1 MLSTR
6 FPSLMNGWAL
16 SQSASD
22 GSSRDL
28 SVCMLYSLS
37 PIPHS
42 PGPSQLLFKDDA
54 ACTNEFSKVR
64 VKRNNVPLSKEG
76 GGEDET
82 ISITVSHASSTTD
95 EIKNIHEF
103 VLEDISEN
111 VILEIEF
118 AQKDKVCHEKQKVEA
133 LCPHHDEDDAGG
145 KNDDVD
151 HGVDEPIDDK
161 VTDAAKLPRETT
173 NRHEPHLQ
181 HMEIVVEHT
190 AEHDCCT
197 SVLDENESMVSLP
210 FLLVHPDRGQYR
222 VLSLRLPLH
231 QQDAVL
237 NLPVLLVHPES
248 GRYEILSMS
257 VNEQQQRDDSSV
269 ASVVVAEVIR
279 QVAQQDIFRRLDYD
293 GVCNAKGILINHDLS
308 KSCKEEQNVL
318 LVAIPHNVSVETCCR
333 MARHILRQ
341 AEMIALLEEEGF
353 QASSWVAENRKIT
366 EKRSTRKRL
375 GQSFVLNVASQHEEG

>member
-16 SQSASD
+16 GQSALD

-64 VKRNNVPLSKEG
+64 VKSNNVPLSKEG

-95 EIKNIHEF
+95 EMKNIHEF

-197 SVLDENESMVSLP
+197 SVLDENESM
-210 FLLVHPDRGQYR
+210 
-222 VLSLRLPLH
+222 
-231 QQDAVL
+231 QDAVL

-375 GQSFVLNVASQHEEG
+375 GQSFVLNVANQHEEG